1 MLPNGLIDR
10 RGFLAAQGLAVLG
23 ALATRA
29 SSAPAAPA
37 LDIIDCHTH
46 FYDPTRPQGV
56 PWPAKNTPLYR
67 TVLPKHLKEQAQ
79 FRPVTGTV
87 IVEASPWVEDNQ
99 WLLDIAKD
107 DPFITGIVGNLNP
120 GSPNFSN
127 DLRRF
132 ASNPLFRGIRV
143 SAGALRAAL
152 DTGLLDG
159 FKLMAELDLA
169 LDINGKD
176 SAILA
181 ARLATNVP
189 GLRIVLNHLGS
200 VAVTAEAP
208 PSGWAE
214 GLEAAARHQS
224 IWIKIS
230 ALAESAAQ
238 NGKTTPSDLAFY
250 RPYIDVIWKAFGEE
264 RVIYG
269 SNWPVSEKA
278 CDYFTVQRIALEYA
292 FEKGDAATRKFCSL
306 NAKHAYK
313 WLDRP
318 RRTQGSTRPASS

>member
-23 ALATRA
+23 ALATKA

-37 LDIIDCHTH
+37 LDILDCHTH
-46 FYDPTRPQGV
+46 FCDPTRPQGV

-67 TVLPKHLKEQAQ
+67 TVLPKHLKEQPQ

-120 GSPNFSN
+120 GSPDFSK

-132 ASNPLFRGIRV
+132 AANPLFRGIRV
-143 SAGALRAAL
+143 SADTLRTALEAGRL
-152 DTGLLDG
+152 EG
-159 FKLMAELDLA
+159 FNLMADLDLA

-176 SAILA
+176 SATLA
-181 ARLATNVP
+181 ARLATHVP
-189 GLRIVLNHLGS
+189 ALRIVLNHLGS

-208 PSGWAE
+208 PQAWAE
-214 GLEAAARHQS
+214 GLVTAARQQN

-238 NGKTTPSDLAFY
+238 GGKNAPADLTFY
-250 RPYIDVIWKAFGEE
+250 RPYIDVIWKSFGDDK
-264 RVIYG
+264 VIYG
-269 SNWPVSEKA
+269 SNWPVSERA
-278 CDYFTVQRIALEYA
+278 CDYITLQRIALEYA
-292 FEKGDAATRKFCSL
+292 FERGDAATRKFFSL
-306 NAKHAYK
+306 NAKRAYK

-318 RRTQGSTRPASS
+318 GRIRGVTAPSP